1 MYFRARREKIQ
12 RQKSFKLPPSPPLQ
26 QQHYTDDDTIN
37 TASVLDTGDDDQTMY
52 LRQDSKKGSFTQGD
66 PNVEASIK
74 HREFLND
81 SLKKI
86 EEELLEVNTNKA

>member
-1 MYFRARREKIQ
+1 MR
-12 RQKSFKLPPSPPLQ
+12 RQKSFKLPPSPSQ

-37 TASVLDTGDDDQTMY
+37 TASVLDTGDDDQTMF
-52 LRQDSKKGSFTQGD
+52 LRQEAKKGSLTQGD

-74 HREFLND
+74 HREFLNE

-86 EEELLEVNTNKA
+86 EEELLEVNTTKA